1 MPQQHPSEKPSPNV
15 GLFITCLADMFRPSI
30 GFATVKLL
38 EQTGCRVSVPEQQTC
53 CGQPA
58 YNTGDRRT
66 SAEIARMTIDAFAG
80 YEYLVAPSGSC
91 VGMIKYYPELFDKE
105 DPYQQ
110 LAQELADRSYEIT
123 SFLFDVIGLEA
134 LQQQLQQLSIPRTI
148 TYHDSCSGLRQL
160 GIKQQPREL
169 LKQIDGLQIEE
180 MTEAETCC
188 GFGGTF
194 CVKYPE
200 ISNRMVSNKSEFIN
214 DSGADTLVGGDLGC
228 LLNMAGKLQRQAKDA
243 PGELVEARHVVELLA
258 DMLDIPGIGEQE
270 VRQLKD
276 SVSAKNYA
284 LASELKSSEL
294 KTAAT
299 PAEQE
304 AK

>member
-1 MPQQHPSEKPSPNV
+1 MSQQHTPQTASPNV

-91 VGMIKYYPELFDKE
+91 VGMIKYYPELFDAE

-110 LAQELADRSYEIT
+110 LAQALADRSYEIT
-123 SFLFDVIGLEA
+123 SFLFDVIGIEA
-134 LQQQLQQLSIPRTI
+134 LQQQLQQLTIPRTV

-169 LKQIDGLQIEE
+169 LKQINGLQIEE

-214 DSGADTLVGGDLGC
+214 GSGADTLVGGDLGC
-228 LLNMAGKLQRQAKDA
+228 LLNMAGKLQRLGKDN
-243 PGELVEARHVVELLA
+243 PDTLVEARHVVEILA
-258 DMLDIPGIGEQE
+258 DMLDTPGIGEQD
-270 VRQLKD
+270 VRRLKAA
-276 SVSAKNYA
+276 SSSADLSADFA
-284 LASELKSSEL
+284 LGTELKSS
-294 KTAAT
+294 AAQSET
-299 PAEQE
+299 TR
-304 AK
+304 